1 MTVETI
7 SPSGEK
13 YIFKEPKYIKIVVKE
28 EYNNVDD
35 GFKCRE
41 IIYWFKQSTKPG
53 RGWYL
58 NSQEPKKEI
67 W

>member
-28 EYNNVDD
+28 ED
-35 GFKCRE
+35 RE
-41 IIYWFKQSTKPG
+41 IIYWFKRSTKAG
-53 RGWYL
+53 KGWYL
-58 NSQEPKKEI
+58 NSQPYKAKEI